1 MRSLPVALVLVGCTD
16 PNGAF
21 IPATES
27 SSTSGKGTSTS
38 AATTTD
44 ASTST
49 TSTSD
54 PTTTSTSDPITSTS
68 GPTTTL
74 PVTSTSEA
82 TSTGST
88 SAGIEC
94 PEDMDPDHLCDLRH
108 KDNDAIVLE
117 PECLQLDAG
126 TWAAK
131 YAPLNG
137 SIYFVPNQCPGAP
150 ALPFPIRLEMP
161 AFNALGDLHGAGSCA
176 IVTMLVEPS
185 PGGCFLR
192 VLTIG
197 DLNGEFA
204 WGEFGLLPALPTPLP
219 IGWQKQELCGSEG
232 LCDPAPQPGAYN
244 FVVDGAV
251 VPGEGEATPPGYHFW
266 SLRAHVDGACINA
279 PDPAAMIHFDYFLTK
294 EP

>member
-1 MRSLPVALVLVGCTD
+1 MRSLPVALVLAGCTD

-27 SSTSGKGTSTS
+27 SSTSGTGTSTS
-38 AATTTD
+38 ASTTTD
-44 ASTST
+44 ASTT
-49 TSTSD
+49 LLPSTSD

-74 PVTSTSEA
+74 SSTSEGA

-88 SAGIEC
+88 SAGLEC

-108 KDNDAIVLE
+108 KDDDKLLLE
-117 PECLQLDAG
+117 PECVQLDAQ

-131 YAPLNG
+131 YSTYNG

-161 AFNALGDLHGAGSCA
+161 AFNALDELHGAGSCA

-185 PGGCFLR
+185 PAGCFLR
-192 VLTIG
+192 VLTIS

-219 IGWQKQELCGSEG
+219 IGWQKQELCGAEG
-232 LCDPAPQPGAYN
+232 LCDPAPPPGAYN
-244 FVVDGAV
+244 FVVNGMP
-251 VPGEGEATPPGYHFW
+251 VPGEGEAQPPGYHFW
-266 SLRAHVDGACINA
+266 SLRAHIDGACINA
-279 PDPAAMIHFDYFLTK
+279 PDPTAMIHFDYFLTK